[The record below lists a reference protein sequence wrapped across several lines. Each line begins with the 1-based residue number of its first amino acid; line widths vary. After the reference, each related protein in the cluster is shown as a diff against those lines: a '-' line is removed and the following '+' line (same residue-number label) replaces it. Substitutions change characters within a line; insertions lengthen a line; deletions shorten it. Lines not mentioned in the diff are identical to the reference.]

1 MYNSQE
7 NTCDRASFLV
17 MLQASSIFREHLWWL
32 FTAISELLKIWM
44 KHARLEQI
52 YCCFSFQRFDSSW
65 LFISVYHES
74 IKISDTIYMLWI
86 MEIYVLAFWGIRENN
101 FLKNRLFFWN
111 PVRTLFRETSTNQG
125 QLHFWNQ
132 EFYALLFWVIR
143 KANCW

>member
-1 MYNSQE
+1 MNKIQVQWFLLKSNTETVTRLCSIKKLFLNILYNSQE

-86 MEIYVLAFWGIRENN
+86 MEIYVLAFWSIRENN
-101 FLKNRLFFWN
+101 FLKNRLFF
-111 PVRTLFRETSTNQG
+111 EIQ
-125 QLHFWNQ
+125 
-132 EFYALLFWVIR
+132 
-143 KANCW
+143 